1 MVEETA
7 KVRADLVTPV
17 GIRRD
22 ETAVAPAA
30 PAKDAG
36 KQ

>member
-1 MVEETA
+1 LA

-17 GIRRD
+17 GIRQD
-22 ETAVAPAA
+22 TIPPLPASTA
-30 PAKDAG
+30 